1 MYDKN
6 NQRAREETLKFQS
19 SVKADM
25 GGLNK
30 GMDHLYSTQI
40 ERECFKPDNSLCHV
54 EKEVHNFGWLWRNAT
69 HQLQRKIMFS
79 VT

>member
-1 MYDKN
+1 
-6 NQRAREETLKFQS
+6 
-19 SVKADM
+19 M

-30 GMDHLYSTQI
+30 GMDHLYSMQI
-40 ERECFKPDNSLCHV
+40 VRECFKLDNSLCHV

-69 HQLQRKIMFS
+69 YQLQRKIMFS